1 MHAYRTHDCGALRS
15 GDADKAVRL
24 SGWVHRKRDLGGVLF
39 VDLRDHYGITQL
51 VANPGSAAFPV
62 FERLR
67 AESVV
72 RVDGKVV
79 ARHAD
84 TVNPQLATG
93 EVEVRVDAVEILSEA
108 SELPLPVF
116 GEPDYPEETR
126 LKYRFLDLRRETL
139 HKHIMLRSK
148 VIASLR
154 NRMNAQG
161 FTEFQTPILTAS
173 SPEGAR
179 DFLVP
184 SRMHHGK
191 FYALPQAPQQF
202 KQLLMVAGFDRYF
215 QIAPCFRD
223 EDARADRS
231 PGEFYQLDFEMS
243 FVTQEDVF
251 TAIEPVLA
259 GVFDEFGNGKRATF
273 GAFPRIKYA
282 DAIAKYGSDKPDLRN
297 PIELADVSDHFRG
310 AGFGLFARILEEP
323 KNRVWAI
330 PARTGGSRAFCDRM
344 NAWAQSEGQ
353 PGLGYIYWNK
363 EKGPPADSI
372 AEDVHAFQG
381 QAGAIDAQRKMEQA
395 EWILGVGPIAKN
407 IGVTPARKIREQLGL
422 DAGDAAFFVAGDPS
436 KFYKFAG
443 LARNKVADELNLADK
458 DQFAFCWIVDFPMY
472 EWSEEEK
479 KIDFSHNPFSMPN
492 FDHDAF
498 LKLDN
503 GDRETIENITAFQY
517 DIVCNGVE
525 LSSGAIRN
533 HKPDIMLKA
542 FEIAG
547 YGPEVVEEKFGGM
560 LNAFRY
566 GAPPHGGSAP
576 GIDRI
581 VMLLAGVDTIRD
593 VIVFPLNQQAQ
604 DLMMN
609 APGEVTPK
617 QLRELGIR
625 IVDGAKG

>member
-1 MHAYRTHDCGALRS
+1 VGPERPDLEHAMHAYRTHDCGALRA
-15 GDADKAVRL
+15 GDVGKSVRL
-24 SGWVHRKRDLGGVLF
+24 SGWVHRKRDHGGVLF
-39 VDLRDHYGITQL
+39 IDIRDHYGVTQL
-51 VANPGSAAFPV
+51 VVLPTSAGHGV
-62 FERLR
+62 LDRLR

-72 RVDGKVV
+72 RIDGKVV
-79 ARHAD
+79 ARTPE
-84 TVNPQLATG
+84 TVNAQLGTG
-93 EVEVRVDAVEILSEA
+93 EIEVRVEAAEALSEA
-108 SELPLPVF
+108 QELPLPVF
-116 GEPDYPEETR
+116 GEPDYPEEIR

-139 HKHIMLRSK
+139 HRHIMLRSN
-148 VIASLR
+148 VISWLR
-154 NRMNAQG
+154 QKMIAQG

-259 GVFDEFGNGKRATF
+259 GVFDAFGNGKRSTV

-297 PIELADVSDHFRG
+297 PLILQDVSEHFRG
-310 AGFGLFARILEEP
+310 GGFGLFARILEGP
-323 KNRVWAI
+323 KSAVWAV
-330 PARTGGSRAFCDRM
+330 PAPTGGNRAFCDKM

-353 PGLGYIYWNK
+353 PGLGYIFWR
-363 EKGPPADSI
+363 EG
-372 AEDVHAFQG
+372 EEG
-381 QAGAIDAQRKMEQA
+381 GA
-395 EWILGVGPIAKN
+395 GPIAKN
-407 IGVTPARKIREQLGL
+407 IGPERVAALRAQLGL
-422 DAGDAAFFVAGDPS
+422 KEGDAAFFVAGDPA

-472 EWSEEEK
+472 EWSEEEQR
-479 KIDFSHNPFSMPN
+479 IDFSHNPFSMPN
-492 FDHDAF
+492 FDHEAF
-498 LKLDN
+498 LALDKS
-503 GDRETIENITAFQY
+503 DRETIEGITAFQY

-533 HKPDIMLKA
+533 HKPEIMLKA

-625 IVDGAKG
+625 IVETPKA